1 MINKD
6 NKEIMKNNTTRV
18 VLNVPND
25 IDEKF
30 KNLAVKRGIA
40 KSQMIL
46 FAMSWYLE
54 NNKTMELMP
63 KLLDFLNNKD
73 YENFMTESFIKQIKE
88 NK

>member
-6 NKEIMKNNTTRV
+6 NKKIMKNNTTRV
-18 VLNVPND
+18 VLNVPNE

-30 KNLAVKRGIA
+30 KNLAIKRGIA

-63 KLLDFLNNKD
+63 KLLDFLNNKE
-73 YENFMTESFIKQIKE
+73 YEQIITESSIKQLKK